1 MEKELETI
9 FAHAVALEQ
18 AGRMKNT
25 IYCYGKEIFILNYD
39 KTILLRF
46 ELSPMVK
53 PFESAVGF
61 NANDYDSSKFSEKDG
76 KIVFFRSGGG
86 FERKKSCAV
95 PGKNFNE
102 VKSLF
107 EKFWNGASNEL
118 IGAKINLD
126 KEVLSLLEEDLSHIE
141 FSSENKKLVIL
152 QRDLYSG
159 TIIRIDRKKE
169 GGLGLSSAKDS
180 IAEEFGP
187 VGIRTNDLIALFS
200 FSRDLNILFPPAGKG
215 YSLINGMSGKMQ
227 GILAWCL
234 YDEIGNIAEVINHG
248 RQEPQERNDQQAVGG
263 AVSSRRRKVL

>member
-9 FAHAVALEQ
+9 FAYAVALEQ

-25 IYCYGKEIFILNYD
+25 IYCYGKEVFILNYD

-53 PFESAVGF
+53 PFESMVGF

-86 FERKKSCAV
+86 FERKKSCTV

-102 VKSLF
+102 VKALF
-107 EKFWNGASNEL
+107 EKFESLAPERMAV
-118 IGAKINLD
+118 ITLD
-126 KEVLSLLEEDLSHIE
+126 RDILGLLEEGLSHIE
-141 FSSENKKLVIL
+141 FSSENKKLVLI

-169 GGLGLSSAKDS
+169 GGLGLSSVKDV
-180 IAEEFGP
+180 IKEDFVP
-187 VGIRTNDLIALFS
+187 IGIRTNDFNALFT
-200 FSRDLNILFPPAGKG
+200 FSRELTFVFPNPTSG
-215 YSLINGMSGKMQ
+215 YCLVTGMSGKMR
-227 GILAWCL
+227 GILSWCL
-234 YDEIGNIAEVINHG
+234 YDELGIIAEVVNHG
-248 RQEPQERNDQQAVGG
+248 RQESQERSNQQAVGG
-263 AVSSRRRKVL
+263 TVSSRRRKVL